1 MDDNAI
7 YNSDFLSSHLLHS
20 HEIEVAT
27 NNIFF
32 MGSPCSALRFFIH
45 IYDSILLPTFLFHV
59 VISLHMQFELCQV
72 KTIPSLHSRIVHQ
85 SVYE

>member
-7 YNSDFLSSHLLHS
+7 YNSHFLSSHLLHS

-27 NNIFF
+27 NNILY
-32 MGSPCSALRFFIH
+32 MWSHCSSLRFFIH
-45 IYDSILLPTFLFHV
+45 IYGSVLLPTYLFHI
-59 VISLHMQFELCQV
+59 VISLLMQFELCQV
-72 KTIPSLHSRIVHQ
+72 KTIPNLHSRIVHQ